1 MAIKR
6 YTIEGYG
13 QLELNQVAFRR
24 DGRIEAQCKLNATDF
39 ASAPAENGMILAI
52 DQIKREVILPNYT
65 AASGDDPASWDD
77 DLYAL
82 NYTAEHMYDDR
93 ANALKDFALTP
104 GTFLPRL
111 GFLAVGDKFTT
122 NTVSYNDSE
131 FAAAGAKTSDVVFEE
146 AVANVATTALYGGLT
161 TDGSIT
167 VSATKPIGGPILK
180 VTKATTMPDGTF
192 GIKFQVVAD

>member
-1 MAIKR
+1 MAIQR

-24 DGRIEAQCKLNATDF
+24 DGRIEAQCKLNASDF

-65 AASGDDPASWDD
+65 PASGDDPASWDD
-77 DLYAL
+77 DLYAI
-82 NYTAEHMYDDR
+82 NYTTEHMYDDR

-111 GFLAVGDKFTT
+111 GFLAVGDKITT
-122 NTVSYNDSE
+122 NTICYDTAE
-131 FAAAGAKTSDVVFEE
+131 FANDAAVDTALA
-146 AVANVATTALYGGLT
+146 AVASTPVYGGLST
-161 TDGSIT
+161 TGAIAI
-167 VSATKPIGGPILK
+167 SATKPIGGPVLK